1 MGRQGSSGDSIAL
14 ESSDFAET
22 VPQCAEAAFAMGD
35 ASSVKCICMD
45 IESLRKWCL
54 SFPHTTENVQWGC
67 DLCFKV
73 DGKLFAVAPLEVA
86 PVRLSFKCSPENF
99 PELCEREGVRP
110 APYMARAQWVAL
122 EQLNTLPDTELR
134 ELLAESY
141 RLVWERLSKK
151 RRAELEQGS
160 AKQRAAAGN
169 RAGSGRSMEAKAKP
183 KARTAKHGK
192 RG

>member
-1 MGRQGSSGDSIAL
+1 
-14 ESSDFAET
+14 
-22 VPQCAEAAFAMGD
+22 
-35 ASSVKCICMD
+35 MD
-45 IESLRKWCL
+45 IESLRKYCL
-54 SFPHTTENVQWGC
+54 SFPHVTENVQWGY

-86 PVRLSFKCSPENF
+86 PLRLSFKCSPDNF
-99 PELCEREGVRP
+99 AELCEREGVRP

-141 RLVWERLSKK
+141 RLVWERLPKK
-151 RRAELEQGS
+151 RRAELEKGG
-160 AKQRAAAGN
+160 AKKKSIA
-169 RAGSGRSMEAKAKP
+169 SGRVASSASIKAKAKP
-183 KARTAKHGK
+183 SKPKKARAAKQGK